1 MLDTFLNHSCWASFD
16 DCMSALAD
24 KLRKLGNKQT
34 LEVEFK
40 FVRAILY
47 PPPEG
52 EVFLPK
58 FSEKGRVRVVD
69 YSSGQVLQPAV
80 CFLLSLVPRYFL

>member
-1 MLDTFLNHSCWASFD
+1 
-16 DCMSALAD
+16 MSALAD

-40 FVRAILY
+40 FVCAILD
-47 PPPEG
+47 PPEDG

-58 FSEKGRVRVVD
+58 FSEKGRARIVD
-69 YSSGQVLQPAV
+69 PSSGWVLKPAV
-80 CFLLSLVPRYFL
+80 CFLLLLVSHYLL